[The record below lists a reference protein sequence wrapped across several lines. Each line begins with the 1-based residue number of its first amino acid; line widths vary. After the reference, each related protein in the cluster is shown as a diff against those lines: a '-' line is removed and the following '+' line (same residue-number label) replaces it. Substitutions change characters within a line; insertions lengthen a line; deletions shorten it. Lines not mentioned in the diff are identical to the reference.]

1 MIILDTSVAVPLRD
15 GDAEVTARLLRLA
28 NDRAI
33 SVVTRVELEGGVYRD
48 PTLVEVRRARLDEML
63 TGISTLAFTEEDAD
77 AYGRVLAAVGYSRPK
92 ILDRMI
98 AAQAVQ
104 RRASVVTLNTADF
117 ADVPGLRLA
126 NW

>member
-28 NDRAI
+28 DDRAI

-63 TGISTLAFTEEDAD
+63 TAISTLAFTEEDAD
-77 AYGRVLAAVGYSRPK
+77 AYARVLAAVGYSRAK

-104 RRASVVTLNTADF
+104 RRAPVATLNTADF